1 MAAKVAQL
9 TKVILHL
16 HNKGDDADCDLNDI
30 ADTYETEIE
39 QMLTDAADTVNSFKS
54 KLEAQ
59 RDDARF
65 DEALGK
71 VHLRYEQERQVR
83 SDPLERL

>member
-16 HNKGDDADCDLNDI
+16 HAKGDEPEGDLQEI
-30 ADTYETEIE
+30 ADAYESEIE
-39 QMLTDAADTVNSFKS
+39 AMLTDAADAVNSFKS

-65 DEALGK
+65 DDALGK
-71 VHLRYEQERQVR
+71 VQLRYEQERQVR
-83 SDPLERL
+83 LVLGLV